1 MPQLDTFTFVSQFF
15 WFGIT
20 FWTMYVLVFCFFII
34 PASFIVKAQAVM
46 RITTVSE
53 LPSADSVSTTQWSHS
68 SILNSFANSEK
79 ANLEN
84 SLLGFSKN
92 LLVSKNQISSH
103 IFKSTDF
110 SAPLSSLYTSI
121 LQDSSLVSKK

>member
-46 RITTVSE
+46 RITTTSD
-53 LPSADSVSTTQWSHS
+53 LPSHDSVSSTHWSHAN
-68 SILNSFANSEK
+68 ILNSFASTERSI
-79 ANLEN
+79 LEQ

-92 LLVSKNQISSH
+92 LSVSKNQISSN
-103 IFKSTDF
+103 IFRSTEF
-110 SAPLSSLYTSI
+110 SAPLCSLYTSI
-121 LQDSSLVSKK
+121 MQDSSVSKK